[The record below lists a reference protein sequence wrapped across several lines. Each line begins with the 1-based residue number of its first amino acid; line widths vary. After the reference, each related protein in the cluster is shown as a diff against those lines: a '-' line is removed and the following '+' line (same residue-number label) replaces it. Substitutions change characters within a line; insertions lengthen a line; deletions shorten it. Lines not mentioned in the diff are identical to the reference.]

1 MSIPVSS
8 LPIFAMTGIMGF
20 MATMNVSVPDTL
32 KSFVETQVET
42 EGYGTSSEYIRQL
55 IRKDRQRA
63 HLRALIMVGVE
74 SETVAAVVDDAFWEA
89 RRNRL
94 K

>member
-1 MSIPVSS
+1 M
-8 LPIFAMTGIMGF
+8 F

-42 EGYGTSSEYIRQL
+42 EGYGTSSEYIREL

-63 HLRALIMVGVE
+63 HLRSLIMVGFE
-74 SETVAAVVDDAFWEA
+74 SETVSAVVDDAFWEA

>member
-1 MSIPVSS
+1 
-8 LPIFAMTGIMGF
+8 LPNFAIAGIIAF

-42 EGYGTSSEYIRQL
+42 EGYGTSSEYIREL

-63 HLRALIMVGVE
+63 HLRSLIMVGIE
-74 SETVAAVVDDAFWEA
+74 SETVSAVVDDAFWEA

>member
-1 MSIPVSS
+1 
-8 LPIFAMTGIMGF
+8 
-20 MATMNVSVPDTL
+20 MATMNVSIPDTL

-63 HLRALIMVGVE
+63 HLRALIMVGME
-74 SETVAAVVDDAFWEA
+74 SETATAVVDDAFWEA

>member
-1 MSIPVSS
+1 VSS

>member
-1 MSIPVSS
+1 
-8 LPIFAMTGIMGF
+8 
-20 MATMNVSVPDTL
+20 MATMKVSVPDAL

-42 EGYGTSSEYIRQL
+42 EGFGTSSEYIRQL

-63 HLRALIMVGVE
+63 HLRALIMEGLE
-74 SETVAAVVDDAFWEA
+74 SETVSTVVDDAFWEA

-94 K
+94 TLPAK

>member
-1 MSIPVSS
+1 
-8 LPIFAMTGIMGF
+8 
-20 MATMNVSVPDTL
+20 MNVSIPDTL

-63 HLRALIMVGVE
+63 HLRALIMVGIE
-74 SETVAAVVDDAFWEA
+74 SETAAAVVDDAFWEA

>member
-1 MSIPVSS
+1 
-8 LPIFAMTGIMGF
+8 

-42 EGYGTSSEYIRQL
+42 EGYGTSSEYIREL

-63 HLRALIMVGVE
+63 HLRSLIMAGIE
-74 SETVAAVVDDAFWEA
+74 SEMVSAVVDDAFWEA

>member
-1 MSIPVSS
+1 
-8 LPIFAMTGIMGF
+8 
-20 MATMNVSVPDTL
+20 MNVSIPDSL
-32 KSFVETQVET
+32 KSFVESQVEA

-63 HLRALIMVGVE
+63 HLRALIMEGIQSEVVSPVVG
-74 SETVAAVVDDAFWEA
+74 DAFWAE

-94 K
+94 RARAT